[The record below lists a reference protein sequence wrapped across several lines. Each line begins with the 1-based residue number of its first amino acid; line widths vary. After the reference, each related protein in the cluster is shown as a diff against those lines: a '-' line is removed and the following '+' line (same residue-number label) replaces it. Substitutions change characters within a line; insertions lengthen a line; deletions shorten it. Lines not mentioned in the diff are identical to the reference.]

1 MKNTIAMK
9 KAMRFTFVVMLA
21 VLTMMYVFAL
31 PAKADWNSYVGTYQC
46 AENRTVELKIYDN
59 GTAVL
64 YSNVNPYLGGN
75 YTYFINQNGFL
86 CTSDGTAFATNGSF
100 MSATNGYHWIRIY

>member
-31 PAKADWNSYVGTYQC
+31 PAKAD
-46 AENRTVELKIYDN
+46 
-59 GTAVL
+59 
-64 YSNVNPYLGGN
+64 
-75 YTYFINQNGFL
+75 
-86 CTSDGTAFATNGSF
+86 
-100 MSATNGYHWIRIY
+100 